1 MCDRPHIFAEMQR
14 QFFLKACN
22 FEVGMLAT
30 NDTFYVAY
38 SNRMQRRRYPRLRL
52 WSRKM
57 ILVPLAAAQPV
68 AGLRLG
74 SEQSQEL
81 RYRQSESER

>member
-1 MCDRPHIFAEMQR
+1 
-14 QFFLKACN
+14 
-22 FEVGMLAT
+22 
-30 NDTFYVAY
+30 
-38 SNRMQRRRYPRLRL
+38 
-52 WSRKM
+52 M

-81 RYRQSESER
+81 RYRQSPVTEMNVVVLETRKII

>member
-1 MCDRPHIFAEMQR
+1 MNRLP
-14 QFFLKACN
+14 L
-22 FEVGMLAT
+22 
-30 NDTFYVAY
+30 YVAY
-38 SNRMQRRRYPRLRL
+38 SNRMQRRRYPRLSL

-68 AGLRLG
+68 AELRLG

-81 RYRQSESER
+81 RYRQSER